1 MSSSGPRRIGIIT
14 GSGPEAGLDLWQKV
28 LEENRLAHGLDFRG
42 DIDAPDVTVLSIPE
56 LGYSMD
62 LPETTSRVWTALADA
77 CERIAPQV
85 DVFAIACNTLY
96 AFEEDVLAL
105 ELSAT
110 LVSPVDSV
118 AAAAKERGLS
128 SIALLGAGPVTNFD
142 SGTSPYARL
151 SSELEVELPADRQAL
166 HELIEQVKLAGGS
179 TPEIEE
185 RFATVTNDLSGGVA
199 ALACTELPLIDAS
212 PSGVEL
218 LDVTRLLA
226 RDLLKS

>member
-96 AFEEDVLAL
+96 A
-105 ELSAT
+105 LS
-110 LVSPVDSV
+110 
-118 AAAAKERGLS
+118 
-128 SIALLGAGPVTNFD
+128 
-142 SGTSPYARL
+142 
-151 SSELEVELPADRQAL
+151 
-166 HELIEQVKLAGGS
+166 LIH
-179 TPEIEE
+179 I
-185 RFATVTNDLSGGVA
+185 
-199 ALACTELPLIDAS
+199 
-212 PSGVEL
+212 
-218 LDVTRLLA
+218 
-226 RDLLKS
+226 